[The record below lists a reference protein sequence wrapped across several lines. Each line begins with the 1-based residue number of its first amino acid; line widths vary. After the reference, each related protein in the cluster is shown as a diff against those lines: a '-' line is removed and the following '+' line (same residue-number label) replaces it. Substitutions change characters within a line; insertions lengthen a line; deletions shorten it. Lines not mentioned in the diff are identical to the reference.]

1 MLNRL
6 LYNRSSTIRSWLG
19 LYNIHNF
26 KDAKDGDLIKEKIY
40 SELDYSD
47 LWTDDMDI
55 LKARREKIIIFEKA
69 EEFINPINDF
79 LDNNESF
86 DIEQKN
92 KILNILIQRINSI
105 QWYFNQINS
114 KNEDKK
120 RFT

>member
-1 MLNRL
+1 
-6 LYNRSSTIRSWLG
+6 
-19 LYNIHNF
+19 
-26 KDAKDGDLIKEKIY
+26 
-40 SELDYSD
+40 
-47 LWTDDMDI
+47 MDI

-114 KNEDKK
+114 KNEDKE

>member
-1 MLNRL
+1 
-6 LYNRSSTIRSWLG
+6 
-19 LYNIHNF
+19 
-26 KDAKDGDLIKEKIY
+26 
-40 SELDYSD
+40 
-47 LWTDDMDI
+47 MDI